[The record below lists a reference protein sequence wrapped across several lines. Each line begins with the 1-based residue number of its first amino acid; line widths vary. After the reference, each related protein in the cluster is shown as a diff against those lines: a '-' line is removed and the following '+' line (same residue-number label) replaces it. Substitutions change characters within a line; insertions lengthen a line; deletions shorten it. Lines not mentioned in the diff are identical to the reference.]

1 MKRLK
6 NRTIVIFGIAVM
18 LILLGP
24 AAFAD
29 RVLLDVSIS
38 NPYLLSNQ
46 RHHTFLKI
54 GLTGFRLASDR
65 ERTPANVAIV
75 LDRSGSM
82 EGEKIE
88 RAKEAAI
95 MALDM
100 LDDRDIVSVI
110 TYSDTVSVLV
120 PATRVS
126 NRRNIRG
133 MIRSIYADGSTAL
146 FAGVS
151 KGADEVRKFFDRNR
165 VNRVILLSDGLA
177 NVGPDSP
184 AALGDLGASL
194 GRAGISV
201 TTIGLGLGYNEDLMV
216 KLAQKSDGNHAFV
229 ENSRD
234 LARIFEYEFKD
245 VLSVVAQDVQIEVR
259 CYPGIRP
266 IRVIGREADIFGN
279 QVLASINQLYS
290 EQQKYLLLEVE
301 VWPQADGTTLRAA
314 DVSVHYANMV
324 SKATETLSGQA
335 NVKFTKSRETAEK
348 NVDRETMEAAVLQVA
363 TEKSEQAVQLRDEG
377 KIEEA
382 KEVLEENAAY
392 LKANAAALGSEVIE
406 DYGAMNEQDASKLE
420 SEEEW
425 KVSRKKMRDQQFENR
440 SQQSY

>member
-1 MKRLK
+1 MKRPK
-6 NRTIVIFGIAVM
+6 SRAI
-18 LILLGP
+18 LILAVAAALLLLGS
-24 AAFAD
+24 AAFGD
-29 RVLLDVSIS
+29 RVLLDISIS

-46 RHHTFLKI
+46 MHKSFLKI
-54 GLTGFRLASDR
+54 GLTGFRLATDR
-65 ERTPANVAIV
+65 ERTPANVSIV

-100 LDDRDIVSVI
+100 LDERDIVSVV

-126 NRRNIRG
+126 NRRDIRR
-133 MIRSIYADGSTAL
+133 MIRSVYADGSTAL
-146 FAGVS
+146 FAGVC
-151 KGADEVRKFFDRNR
+151 KGSDEVRKFFDRNK

-234 LARIFEYEFKD
+234 LARVFEYEFND
-245 VLSVVAQDVQIEVR
+245 VLSVVAQDVEIEIR
-259 CYPGIRP
+259 CHNGIRP
-266 IRVIGREADIFGN
+266 IRVIGREADIIGN
-279 QVLASINQLYS
+279 QVIASINQLYS
-290 EQQKYLLLEVE
+290 EQQKYVLLEVE
-301 VWPQADGTTLRAA
+301 VMPQADGTNLRAA
-314 DVSVHYANMV
+314 DVSVKYANMV
-324 SKATETLSGQA
+324 SKATDTLSGIA
-335 NVKFTKSRETAEK
+335 NVAFTKSKQKAEES
-348 NVDRETMEAAVLQVA
+348 VDRETMEAAVLQVA
-363 TEKSEQAVQLRDEG
+363 TEQSEKAVQLRDEG

-382 KEVLEENAAY
+382 KEVLEDNAEY
-392 LKANAAALGSEVIE
+392 LRANAAALGSQLLE
-406 DYGAMNEQDASKLE
+406 DYGAINEDDASKME

-425 KVSRKKMRDQQFENR
+425 QASRKQMRDKQFENR

>member
-29 RVLLDVSIS
+29 RILLDVSIS

-133 MIRSIYADGSTAL
+133 MIRSVYADGSTAL

-151 KGADEVRKFFDRNR
+151 KGADEVRKFFDRNK

-194 GRAGISV
+194 GQAGISV

-245 VLSVVAQDVQIEVR
+245 VLSVVAQDVEIEVR

-266 IRVIGREADIFGN
+266 IRVVGREADIFGN

-290 EQQKYLLLEVE
+290 EQEKYLLLEVE
-301 VWPQADGTTLRAA
+301 VDPQADGMSLRAA
-314 DVSVHYANMV
+314 DVSVQYANMV
-324 SKATETLSGQA
+324 SKATETLAGQA
-335 NVKFTKSRETAEK
+335 SVKFTQSRETAEK

-382 KEVLEENAAY
+382 KEILEENAEY
-392 LKANAAALGSEVIE
+392 LKANAAALGSEVLE
-406 DYGAMNEQDASKLE
+406 DYGAINAEDASKLE

-425 KVSRKKMRDQQFENR
+425 KASRKKMRDQQFENR

>member
-1 MKRLK
+1 MKEPRRK
-6 NRTIVIFGIAVM
+6 SIAVWGTAFV
-18 LILLGP
+18 LALLCTP
-24 AAFAD
+24 LFAD
-29 RVLLDVSIS
+29 RIAIDVSIS
-38 NPYLLSNQ
+38 NPYLLANTRTS
-46 RHHTFLKI
+46 TFLKI
-54 GLTGFRLASDR
+54 GLTGFHLVSQR

-95 MALDM
+95 MALNM
-100 LDDRDIVSVI
+100 LDERDIVSVV

-126 NRRNIRG
+126 ERGNIRR
-133 MIRSIYADGSTAL
+133 MIRSIYADGYTAL

-151 KGADEVRKFFDRNR
+151 KGGDEVRKFLTGNR

-216 KLAQKSDGNHAFV
+216 RLAQKSDGNHAFV

-234 LARIFEYEFKD
+234 LVRIFEYEFKD
-245 VLSVVAQDVQIEVR
+245 VLSVVAQDVEVEIR
-259 CYPGIRP
+259 CSPGIRP
-266 IRVIGREADIFGN
+266 IRVIGREADIYGN
-279 QVLASINQLYS
+279 RVLASINQLYS
-290 EQQKYLLLEVE
+290 DQEKYVLLEVE
-301 VWPQADGTTLRAA
+301 VLPQAAGTSLKAA
-314 DVSVHYANMV
+314 DVAVRYANMV
-324 SKATETLSGQA
+324 SKEKERLAGEA
-335 NVKFTKSRETAEK
+335 NISFTASRETAEK
-348 NVDRETMEAAVLQVA
+348 NVDKKTLESVVLQVA
-363 TEKSEQAVQLRDEG
+363 TETNEQAVQLRDEG
-377 KIEEA
+377 RVEEA
-382 KEVLEENAAY
+382 KKILQDNAEY
-392 LKANAAALGSEVIE
+392 LRSNADALGSKALE
-406 DYGAMNEQDASKLE
+406 DYGIMNEEDSQKID
-420 SEEEW
+420 SEGDW
-425 KVSRKKMRDQQFENR
+425 SASRKKMRDQQFENK

>member
-6 NRTIVIFGIAVM
+6 SRTIVIFGLAVM
-18 LILLGP
+18 LMLMGS

-29 RVLLDVSIS
+29 RILLDVSIS

-88 RAKEAAI
+88 KAKDAAI

-151 KGADEVRKFFDRNR
+151 KGADEVRKFFDRNK

-194 GRAGISV
+194 GKSGISV

-216 KLAQKSDGNHAFV
+216 RLAQKSDGNHAFV

-245 VLSVVAQDVQIEVR
+245 ILSVVAQDVEIEVR
-259 CYPGIRP
+259 CHPGIRP
-266 IRVIGREADIFGN
+266 IRVVGREADIFGN

-290 EQQKYLLLEVE
+290 EQEKYLLLEVE
-301 VWPQADGTTLRAA
+301 VDPQADGTSLRAA
-314 DVSVHYANMV
+314 DVSVQYANMV
-324 SKATETLSGQA
+324 SKATETLAGKA
-335 NVKFTKSRETAEK
+335 NVKFTRSRETAEI

-363 TEKSEQAVQLRDEG
+363 TEKNEQAVQLRDEG
-377 KIEEA
+377 KIDEA
-382 KEVLEENAAY
+382 KKILENNAEY
-392 LKANAAALGSEVIE
+392 LKANAAALGSEVLE
-406 DYGAMNEQDASKLE
+406 DYGAMNEQDASTLE

-425 KVSRKKMRDQQFENR
+425 KAGRKKMRDQQFENR